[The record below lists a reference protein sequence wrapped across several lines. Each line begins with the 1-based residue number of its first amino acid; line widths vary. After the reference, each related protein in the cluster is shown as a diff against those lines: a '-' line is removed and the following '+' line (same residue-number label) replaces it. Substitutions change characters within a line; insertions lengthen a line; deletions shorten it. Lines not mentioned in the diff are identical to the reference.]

1 MYKISK
7 KKLSVA
13 MLRAGVE
20 SAKHLAELSGVS
32 PNTISR
38 LNNGSTAKLSTV
50 RLLAGSLGVDPA
62 EIIEEGGNKP

>member
-1 MYKISK
+1 MYRISK

-13 MLRAGVE
+13 MLAAGVE
-20 SAKHLAELSGVS
+20 SAKHLAQLSGIS

-50 RLLAGSLGVDPA
+50 RVLADSLGVAPVD
-62 EIIEEGGNKP
+62 IIEEGE